1 MLTNRLNACLRLA
14 LVLLLAAGLAACAK
28 QVRKPVGQMDTP
40 EHHLL
45 MGLDLVDQE
54 DLAKADKEFDLALEL
69 NPKYGPA
76 MAAKGLVTAMKPDGD
91 MEKALDQVDDGLSD
105 AANDK
110 EELSCLVLQIRT
122 YTALA
127 KRGLVEAD
135 DLVDESEDAFEDG
148 VKLDPRS
155 QELYFYQGEA
165 YLQALDFAKAEPM
178 YAKAKEIGGKL
189 TEKADTRWELMQK
202 ATRAAPGSLIGK
214 KIVLVDKISRADMA
228 ALLVEELNVRRF
240 YEKTQAPETS
250 TFAPPPSASQ
260 MVEKDEVRKAVDI
273 KGHPL
278 RNDIELVIDLGVQG
292 LEVNPDRT
300 FTPDKPLT
308 KAEVAFIF
316 QDVIIRAKGD
326 ESLATKFI
334 GSTSPFPDVRS
345 DHPYFNAVM
354 LCSTRGLV
362 KADPATGLYHPGD
375 PVSGVDA
382 LLYIK
387 ELKTVLNPF

>member
-1 MLTNRLNACLRLA
+1 MLTDRLNACLRLA
-14 LVLLLAAGLAACAK
+14 LVVILAAGLAACAK
-28 QVRKPVGQMDTP
+28 EVRKPVGQMDTP

-45 MGLDLVDQE
+45 MGLDLVDQ
-54 DLAKADKEFDLALEL
+54 DNLAAADKEFDLALQL

-76 MAAKGLVTAMKPDGD
+76 KAAKGLVTALKPDGD
-91 MEKALDQVDDGLSD
+91 LDKALDQVDDGLSD
-105 AANDK
+105 AANDT
-110 EELSCLVLQIRT
+110 EELTCLVLQIRT

-127 KRGLVEAD
+127 RRGLVPAD

-148 VKLDPRS
+148 LKLDARS
-155 QELYFYQGEA
+155 QALHFFQGEA

-178 YAKAKEIGGKL
+178 YAKAKELGGKY
-189 TEKADTRWELMQK
+189 TERADARWELMQK

-214 KIVLVDKISRADMA
+214 KIVLVDRITRADMA
-228 ALLVEELNVRRF
+228 GLLVEELNVRRF
-240 YEKTQAPETS
+240 YDKTQAPVAS
-250 TFAPPPSASQ
+250 TFAPPPAPSQ

-278 RNDIELVIDLGVQG
+278 RNDIELVIDLGVAG

-326 ESLATKFI
+326 EALTTKFI
-334 GSTSPFPDVRS
+334 GSESPFPDVRS

-354 LCSTRGLV
+354 VCSTRGLV
-362 KADPATGLYHPGD
+362 KADPATGLYHPAD